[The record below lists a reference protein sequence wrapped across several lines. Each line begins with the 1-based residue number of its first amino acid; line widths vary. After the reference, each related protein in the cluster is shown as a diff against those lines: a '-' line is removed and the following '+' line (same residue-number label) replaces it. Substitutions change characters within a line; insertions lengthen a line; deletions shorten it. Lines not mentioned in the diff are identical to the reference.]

1 MCMKKLPVHP
11 FLRIVTLPNVD
22 VRSDR
27 QRRGL
32 RVVHNPVAARITGFA
47 KVFGALHPNLL

>member
-1 MCMKKLPVHP
+1 MKKLPVHP